1 MKTILF
7 FICLAIAI
15 QVQGQDYT
23 QCTEIV
29 KMTMDAVD
37 NKSIGS
43 LEDHL
48 AENFE
53 IAGQTGAIAK
63 LVLNQLILQLN
74 ATVESYTE
82 LIKVEENNTLLLTY
96 EVEYVP
102 LGIKK
107 ASFLFNENNKIEKLE
122 LLEIQVKT
130 MDQDTKLEMITENV
144 IEIPFTMAGNLVLI
158 EAMLDGEKRSFILD
172 SGAPILILNSK
183 YTSNQD
189 SSQQTISSAKGVGGS
204 ISGMDI
210 KEIDSFNLNRIK
222 LINQSLVSIDISHL
236 EEALDTEIH
245 GLIGFEIIKDY
256 DLIIDYQSMLIYLV
270 LPSEMTS
277 FLTSK
282 YGEKSLVKVPFKM
295 EGHIPVIESK
305 IGNEI
310 YSFGLDT
317 GAESNLLDD
326 DLFDST
332 KQFCSEL
339 TTDELT
345 GADKKVSVINK
356 GEINKMEIG
365 DKSFENV
372 TTVYSDISHINE
384 GYNLTIDGLIGY
396 PILSQQISVLSFS
409 TNEIIFIE

>member
-82 LIKVEENNTLLLTY
+82 LTKVEENNTLLLTY

-222 LINQSLVSIDISHL
+222 LINP
-236 EEALDTEIH
+236 
-245 GLIGFEIIKDY
+245 IITAGTA
-256 DLIIDYQSMLIYLV
+256 I
-270 LPSEMTS
+270 
-277 FLTSK
+277 
-282 YGEKSLVKVPFKM
+282 
-295 EGHIPVIESK
+295 
-305 IGNEI
+305 
-310 YSFGLDT
+310 
-317 GAESNLLDD
+317 
-326 DLFDST
+326 
-332 KQFCSEL
+332 
-339 TTDELT
+339 
-345 GADKKVSVINK
+345 
-356 GEINKMEIG
+356 
-365 DKSFENV
+365 
-372 TTVYSDISHINE
+372 
-384 GYNLTIDGLIGY
+384 
-396 PILSQQISVLSFS
+396 
-409 TNEIIFIE
+409 